1 MRERMRSEIEIEIG
15 IEIERIQRFWVV
27 ECVDCVDWDWV

>member
-1 MRERMRSEIEIEIG
+1 MRERMRIEIE

-27 ECVDCVDWDWV
+27 ECVDFVDWVWVW

>member
-1 MRERMRSEIEIEIG
+1 MREKMKIE

-27 ECVDCVDWDWV
+27 ECVDCVDRVNWVWVE

>member
-1 MRERMRSEIEIEIG
+1 MINISQNMRERMRIEIE

-27 ECVDCVDWDWV
+27 E